1 MSVQNRWKNELT
13 YKMICVIENSFYKK
27 VDVKICTLSCIFRT
41 VYFYSTVIIQSS
53 FIIQYLHNSDKKC
66 LVFLNCFNTKYV
78 LFDITVFGMY
88 FTNGHNYFD
97 VQWLSTKSVHFFF
110 LLYCSTEH
118 VFVFCRAC
126 LSGFFFQRDNS
137 FLPITFV
144 EVLYLKIWL
153 ARPQFTAFPSS
164 MQHSNGHI
172 ESNLYRW
179 L

>member
-1 MSVQNRWKNELT
+1 M
-13 YKMICVIENSFYKK
+13 
-27 VDVKICTLSCIFRT
+27 SCIFRT
-41 VYFYSTVIIQSS
+41 VDFYSTLVIQSS

-88 FTNGHNYFD
+88 FSLLMDIIISMCNDFQLNLFI
-97 VQWLSTKSVHFFF
+97 FFF
-110 LLYCSTEH
+110 YYIAQLNM
-118 VFVFCRAC
+118 C
-126 LSGFFFQRDNS
+126 LFFAGLAWVGFFFRDS

-144 EVLYLKIWL
+144 EVLYIKIWL

>member
-1 MSVQNRWKNELT
+1 M
-13 YKMICVIENSFYKK
+13 
-27 VDVKICTLSCIFRT
+27 SCIFRT
-41 VYFYSTVIIQSS
+41 VDFYSTLVIQSS

-88 FTNGHNYFD
+88 FSLLMDIIISMCNDFQLNLFI
-97 VQWLSTKSVHFFF
+97 FFF
-110 LLYCSTEH
+110 YYIAQLNM
-118 VFVFCRAC
+118 C
-126 LSGFFFQRDNS
+126 LFFAGLAWVLFFFFRDS

-144 EVLYLKIWL
+144 EVLYIKIWL

-164 MQHSNGHI
+164 MQHSNGHM

>member
-1 MSVQNRWKNELT
+1 M
-13 YKMICVIENSFYKK
+13 
-27 VDVKICTLSCIFRT
+27 SCIFRT
-41 VYFYSTVIIQSS
+41 VDFYSTLVIQLS

-88 FTNGHNYFD
+88 FSLLMDIIISMCNDFQLNLFI
-97 VQWLSTKSVHFFF
+97 FFF
-110 LLYCSTEH
+110 YYIAQLNM
-118 VFVFCRAC
+118 C
-126 LSGFFFQRDNS
+126 LFFAGLAWVFFFFRDS

-144 EVLYLKIWL
+144 EVLYIKIWL
-153 ARPQFTAFPSS
+153 VRPQFTAFPSS
-164 MQHSNGHI
+164 VQHSNGHI

>member
-1 MSVQNRWKNELT
+1 M
-13 YKMICVIENSFYKK
+13 
-27 VDVKICTLSCIFRT
+27 SCIFRT
-41 VYFYSTVIIQSS
+41 VDFYSTLVIQSS

-88 FTNGHNYFD
+88 FSLLMDIIISMCNDFQLNLFI
-97 VQWLSTKSVHFFF
+97 FFF
-110 LLYCSTEH
+110 YYIAQLNM
-118 VFVFCRAC
+118 C
-126 LSGFFFQRDNS
+126 LFFAGLAWVLFFFFRDS

-144 EVLYLKIWL
+144 EVLYIKIWL

>member
-1 MSVQNRWKNELT
+1 M
-13 YKMICVIENSFYKK
+13 
-27 VDVKICTLSCIFRT
+27 SCIFRT
-41 VYFYSTVIIQSS
+41 VDFYSTLVIQSS

-88 FTNGHNYFD
+88 FSLLMDIIISMCNDF
-97 VQWLSTKSVHFFF
+97 QLKSVHFFF
-110 LLYCSTEH
+110 YYIAQLNM
-118 VFVFCRAC
+118 C
-126 LSGFFFQRDNS
+126 LFFAGLAWVGFFFRDS

-144 EVLYLKIWL
+144 EVLYIKIWL

>member
-1 MSVQNRWKNELT
+1 MSVRNRWKNELT

-126 LSGFFFQRDNS
+126 LSGFFFSKGFFSPYYFCWGFVLKNLIGETSIYS
-137 FLPITFV
+137 FSFIHATFQWSHR
-144 EVLYLKIWL
+144 E
-153 ARPQFTAFPSS
+153 
-164 MQHSNGHI
+164 
-172 ESNLYRW
+172 
-179 L
+179 

>member
-1 MSVQNRWKNELT
+1 M
-13 YKMICVIENSFYKK
+13 
-27 VDVKICTLSCIFRT
+27 SCIFRT
-41 VYFYSTVIIQSS
+41 VYIYSTVVIQSS
-53 FIIQYLHNSDKKC
+53 FIIQYLHNSNKKC
-66 LVFLNCFNTKYV
+66 LVFELFYYKICTIWYYSVWNV
-78 LFDITVFGMY
+78 LF
-88 FTNGHNYFD
+88 FTNGHNYFY

-126 LSGFFFQRDNS
+126 LSGFFFRDS

-144 EVLYLKIWL
+144 EVLYIKIWL

>member
-1 MSVQNRWKNELT
+1 M
-13 YKMICVIENSFYKK
+13 
-27 VDVKICTLSCIFRT
+27 SCIFRT

-88 FTNGHNYFD
+88 FSLLMDIIISMCNDFQLNLFI
-97 VQWLSTKSVHFFF
+97 FFF
-110 LLYCSTEH
+110 YYIAQLNM
-118 VFVFCRAC
+118 C
-126 LSGFFFQRDNS
+126 LFFAGLAWVGFFFRDS

>member
-13 YKMICVIENSFYKK
+13 YKMICVIEISFYKK

-88 FTNGHNYFD
+88 FSLLMDIIISMCNDFQLNLFI
-97 VQWLSTKSVHFFF
+97 FFF
-110 LLYCSTEH
+110 YYIAQLNM
-118 VFVFCRAC
+118 C
-126 LSGFFFQRDNS
+126 LFFAVLAWVGFFLGILFSLLLLLR
-137 FLPITFV
+137 FCT
-144 EVLYLKIWL
+144 
-153 ARPQFTAFPSS
+153 
-164 MQHSNGHI
+164 
-172 ESNLYRW
+172 
-179 L
+179 

>member
-13 YKMICVIENSFYKK
+13 YKMICVIEISFYKK

-110 LLYCSTEH
+110 YYIAQLNM
-118 VFVFCRAC
+118 C
-126 LSGFFFQRDNS
+126 LFFAGLAWVGFFFQRDS

-144 EVLYLKIWL
+144 EVLYIKIWL

>member
-1 MSVQNRWKNELT
+1 M
-13 YKMICVIENSFYKK
+13 
-27 VDVKICTLSCIFRT
+27 SCIFRT
-41 VYFYSTVIIQSS
+41 VDFYSTLVIQSS

-88 FTNGHNYFD
+88 FSLLMDIIISMCNDFQLNLFI
-97 VQWLSTKSVHFFF
+97 FFF
-110 LLYCSTEH
+110 HYIAQLNM
-118 VFVFCRAC
+118 C
-126 LSGFFFQRDNS
+126 LFFAGLAWVGFFFQRDS